1 MAETPSF
8 LRPFVLSPP
17 ACEPD
22 RVGAVDFYVPAGDG
36 PFPAVLIVHG
46 GPMPPQVVPKPR
58 DWPVYRGYAAELAA
72 QGILAALVDHR
83 LHVVPGADGAVF
95 DYVTAAADV
104 AEAVETVRADK
115 RADADRALLWFF
127 SGGSLLSGDWLRA
140 APAWLRGVA
149 LSYPVLAPVPGG
161 FTDPHF
167 GPVAAVVGG
176 GGEFPPILLTRVGL
190 EHPTFAEGVEEF
202 LAAAGRSGVPVEVV
216 EVPNGQHS
224 FDVLDHTEESRAAVR
239 RAISWVGAKLGQPV

>member
-17 ACEPD
+17 ACEPE
-22 RVGAVDFYVPAGDG
+22 RTGAVDLYVPAGNG

-58 DWPVYRGYAAELAA
+58 DWPVYQGYAAELAA
-72 QGILAALVDHR
+72 HGILAAVVEHR
-83 LHVVPGADGAVF
+83 LHVVPGPDGAVF

-104 AEAVETVRADK
+104 AAAIEALRSDK
-115 RADADRALLWFF
+115 RADADRVLLWFF
-127 SGGSLLSGDWLRA
+127 SGGSLLSGDWLHD

-149 LSYPVLAPVPGG
+149 LSYPVLTPLPGG

-167 GPVAAVVGG
+167 GPVGDVLGAG
-176 GGEFPPILLTRVGL
+176 FPPILLTRAGL
-190 EHPTFAEGVEEF
+190 EDPAYAEGVAEF
-202 LAAAGRSGVPVEVV
+202 LAAAARAGVPVEVID
-216 EVPNGQHS
+216 VPNGRHS
-224 FDVLDHTEESRAAVR
+224 FDVLDHTDESRTAVR
-239 RAISWVGAKLGQPV
+239 RAITWVGEQLGQPV